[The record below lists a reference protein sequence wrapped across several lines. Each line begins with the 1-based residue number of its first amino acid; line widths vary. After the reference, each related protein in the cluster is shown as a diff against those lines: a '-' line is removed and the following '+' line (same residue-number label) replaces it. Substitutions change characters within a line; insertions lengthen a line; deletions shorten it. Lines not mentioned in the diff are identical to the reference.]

1 MEKIKLNS
9 VEETAKLKAA
19 NCLPKGVKAMP
30 VGNKIIFVRFVGKWM
45 PVSAELQAE
54 LEKKHI
60 INDPAGP

>member
-1 MEKIKLNS
+1 MENIKLNS

-19 NCLPKGVKAMP
+19 NCLPKGIRVMF
-30 VGNKIIFVRFVGKWM
+30 VGQRPIFVRFVGKWM